1 MTVKD
6 WKDLITFEPIH
17 DGGLDLDGTIER
29 IAKVEGKTVEEIE
42 SSVDIEEILPMFIQC
57 VHRANDLVFS
67 RLDKMPKNGK
77 GDNQQ

>member
-57 VHRANDLVFS
+57 VHRANDLVFA